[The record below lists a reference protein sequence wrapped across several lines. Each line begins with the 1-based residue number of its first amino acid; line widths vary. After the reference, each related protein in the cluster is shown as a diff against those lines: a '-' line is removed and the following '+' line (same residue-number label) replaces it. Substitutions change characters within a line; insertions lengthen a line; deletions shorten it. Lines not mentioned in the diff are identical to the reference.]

1 MSSSNLV
8 VCILAGG
15 EGKRMRSDIPKVLHL
30 FHEKPMLVRIIETV
44 RELNPA
50 KIIIITGRFHTLIIQ
65 TLSKYMDVFGLHFVK
80 QPEPLG
86 TGNAIKCCLDEFD
99 KNANVLIL
107 NGDMPLITSNIL
119 SNFID
124 GSNGSC
130 SILSAKF
137 ENPHGYGRIVYEKNI
152 EYNSNT
158 DIFSG
163 IVEERDCTEEQKKI
177 NIINTGIYYI
187 KGYLLKTFV
196 PLISN
201 NNSQKEY
208 YLTDIVKLIKI
219 NSWTIIDTVL
229 LNESNNR
236 FISGVN
242 TPEEMELLL

>member
-1 MSSSNLV
+1 MSSDLV

-50 KIIIITGRFHTLIIQ
+50 KIVIITGRFHTLIMQ
-65 TLSKYMDVFGLHFVK
+65 TLSKYMDVFGLHFIK

-86 TGNAIKCCLDEFD
+86 TGNAVKCTLDEFD
-99 KNANVLIL
+99 NNSNVLIL
-107 NGDMPLITSNIL
+107 NGDMPLIKSNIL
-119 SNFID
+119 SNFIQ
-124 GSNGSC
+124 GTHVSC
-130 SILSAKF
+130 SILTAKIA
-137 ENPHGYGRIVYEKNI
+137 NPHGYGRIVYEKDI
-152 EYNSNT
+152 DFNSNE
-158 DIFSG
+158 IFAG

-187 KGYLLKTFV
+187 KGSLLKTFV
-196 PLISN
+196 PLITN

-229 LNESNNR
+229 LNENDNR